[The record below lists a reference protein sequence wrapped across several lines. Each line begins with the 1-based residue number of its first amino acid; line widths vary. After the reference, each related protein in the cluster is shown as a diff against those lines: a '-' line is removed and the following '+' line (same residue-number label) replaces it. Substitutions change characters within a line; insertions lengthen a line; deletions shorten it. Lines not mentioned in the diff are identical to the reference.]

1 MGRVIGRLTGIAI
14 DKGLDG
20 SCVLDVQ
27 GVGYELAVPLRSVP
41 RLPAPPQPVTLHVH
55 TYVREDTLR
64 LYGFESPIDRTAF
77 RAMLAVTGVG
87 PKLALAILGDMEALE
102 VSAAVARSDK
112 KRFAAISGIGSKMA
126 ERLVLELKDK
136 LPEAPS
142 VGPGTPS
149 VAPVASPQGRAGE
162 VVGALVGL
170 GFSRPQAEAAVA
182 QVVEPQ
188 DARPFEALLRKALA
202 TFA

>member
-1 MGRVIGRLTGIAI
+1 VIGRLTGIAI
-14 DKGLDG
+14 DKALDG

-41 RLPAPPQPVTLHVH
+41 RLPPPPAPVTLHVH

-64 LYGFESPIDRTAF
+64 LYGFESALDRTVF

-87 PKLALAILGDMEALE
+87 PKLALAILGDLEPLE

-112 KRFAAISGIGSKMA
+112 KRFAAISGIGAKMA

-142 VGPGTPS
+142 VGPPS
-149 VAPVASPQGRAGE
+149 AAAAVPAPSPQGRAGE

-182 QVVEPQ
+182 KVVEPE
-188 DARPFEALLRKALA
+188 DPRPFEALLRKALA